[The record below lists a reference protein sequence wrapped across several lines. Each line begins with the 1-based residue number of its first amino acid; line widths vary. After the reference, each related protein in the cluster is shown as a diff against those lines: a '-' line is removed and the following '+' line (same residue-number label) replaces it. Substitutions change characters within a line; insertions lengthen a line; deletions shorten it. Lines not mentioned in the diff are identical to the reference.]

1 MKKTAGILLLA
12 AVIAFGAMLGLAL
25 EKLFPRQGQDSY
37 AQTIEDIRNLQ
48 ALDANWSLATL
59 QTYTTP
65 NSDFDQVASFLPQ
78 MRELRNQLSTGDLS
92 ANDVPDAIKNKLN
105 RFLLLIESKEESIEQ
120 FKSNFAVVRNSIK
133 YLPLASQALTARLRQ
148 LGDQEQ
154 AGRITAVFDRT
165 NAFLQNPDEGTQMR
179 LLMELSKMNEGLMS
193 FPEEIVN
200 PLGNFISHARVL
212 VERKIQL
219 NSSVNDVAAQ
229 NARKVGDELVS
240 LYKIFHEKDQE
251 KAYAIRLETFRLALV
266 WAALLAIAGLISAL
280 LLWLTARRFDTRLE
294 QGIAERT
301 EEIEQAAAKASGSL
315 VDKNLDSNLAG
326 MGNMAAT
333 VAHEINTPLGYLDSN
348 LQVLHSGME
357 KMQLLMNEFVTL
369 KKDLDE
375 TEDSRQISARL
386 ENFGALVQN
395 IRDEAM
401 LDELPEIIDDM
412 QEGVQQIQHVTN
424 DLRDFTR
431 KDRSPQDWFDI
442 EQCVTSALKMA
453 QKEIPPET
461 KITTSLKNL
470 PKIYGSPAEINQVL
484 MNLITNAAHAVEAV
498 GRGKGAITIKA
509 IERKGHILVSVMDTG
524 QGIDEKTRG
533 KIFEPFFTTKDV
545 GKGTGLGL
553 AIVRRIV
560 TAHGGKVF
568 IKSIMGKGTN
578 FIFSLPVK
586 RQPGEE

>member
-1 MKKTAGILLLA
+1 MKKIAGVLLLL
-12 AVIAFGAMLGLAL
+12 AVIAFGAMLGLNL
-25 EKLFPRQGQDSY
+25 EKLRPQQEQDAY
-37 AQTIEDIRNLQ
+37 AENIEDIRNLQ
-48 ALDANWSLATL
+48 ALDASWSLATL

-78 MRELRNQLSTGDLS
+78 VRELRNRLATGDLS
-92 ANDVPDAIKNKLN
+92 ADEVPDAIKNKLN

-133 YLPLASQALTARLRQ
+133 YLPLASQTLTARLRQ

-154 AGRITAVFDRT
+154 AQRITAIFDRT

-179 LLMELSKMNEGLMS
+179 LLMELSKMNEDLMS

-219 NSSVNDVAAQ
+219 NSSINDVAAQ
-229 NARKVGDELVS
+229 NARKVGDELIS
-240 LYKIFHEKDQE
+240 LYKSYHEKAREQ
-251 KAYAIRLETFRLALV
+251 ALARHLETYQLV
-266 WAALLAIAGLISAL
+266 LIWATLLVIAGLISAF
-280 LLWLTARRFDTRLE
+280 LLWLAARQFDAKLE
-294 QGIAERT
+294 KRVAERT
-301 EEIEQAAAKASGSL
+301 EEIEQAAAKASDSL
-315 VDKNLDSNLAG
+315 VGKNLDSSLAG

-369 KKDLDE
+369 KKDLRE
-375 TEDSRQISARL
+375 TEDAGQINARL

-395 IRDEAM
+395 IKDEAM

-461 KITTSLKNL
+461 KIITSLKNL
-470 PKIYGSPAEINQVL
+470 PKVYGSPAEINQVL
-484 MNLITNAAHAVEAV
+484 MNLITNAAHAVEAA
-498 GRGKGAITIKA
+498 GRDKGSITIKA
-509 IERKGHILVSVMDTG
+509 VEQKGHILVSVMDTG
-524 QGIDEKTRG
+524 QGIDEKTRS

-553 AIVRRIV
+553 AIVRRII

-568 IKSIMGKGTN
+568 IKSIVGKGTN
-578 FIFSLPVK
+578 FIFTLPVK

>member
-1 MKKTAGILLLA
+1 MRKITAIFLLLA
-12 AVIAFGAMLGLAL
+12 VAVFGAMLGLNL
-25 EKLFPRQGQDSY
+25 ERLLPQQERDSY
-37 AQTIEDIRNLQ
+37 VANIEDIRNLQ
-48 ALDANWSLATL
+48 ALDASWSLVTL
-59 QTYTTP
+59 QTYIES

-78 MRELRNQLSTGDLS
+78 VRELRNRLATGDLS
-92 ANDVPDAIKNKLN
+92 SDKVPDAIKNKLN
-105 RFLLLIESKEESIEQ
+105 RFLLLIESKEDSIEQ

-148 LGDQEQ
+148 LGDQEL
-154 AGRITAVFDRT
+154 AGRITAIFDRT

-179 LLMELSKMNEGLMS
+179 LLMELSKMNEELMG

-219 NSSVNDVAAQ
+219 NSSISDIAAQ
-229 NARKVGDELVS
+229 SARKVGDELVL
-240 LYKIFHEKDQE
+240 LYKIFHEKEREQAD
-251 KAYAIRLETFRLALV
+251 AARLETFRLALV

-280 LLWLTARRFDTRLE
+280 LLWLGARQFDARLE
-294 QGIAERT
+294 QGVAERT

-315 VDKNLDSNLAG
+315 VDRNLDSSLAG

-357 KMQLLMNEFVTL
+357 KMQLLMNEFVAL
-369 KKDLDE
+369 KKNLDE
-375 TEDSRQISARL
+375 TKDSGQISARL
-386 ENFGALVQN
+386 ENFGDLVQN

-431 KDRSPQDWFDI
+431 KDRAPQDWFDI

-453 QKEIPPET
+453 QKEIPPGT
-461 KITTSLKNL
+461 KITASLKNL
-470 PKIYGSPAEINQVL
+470 PKVYGSPAEINQVL
-484 MNLITNAAHAVEAV
+484 MNLITNAAHAVEAA
-498 GRGKGAITIKA
+498 GRDKGEITIKA
-509 IERKGHILVSVMDTG
+509 IEQKGHILVSVMDTG
-524 QGIDEKTRG
+524 QGIDEKTRS

-560 TAHGGKVF
+560 TTHGGKVF
-568 IKSIMGKGTN
+568 IKSIPGKGTN

-586 RQPGEE
+586 GQPGEE

>member
-1 MKKTAGILLLA
+1 MKKIAGILLLLA
-12 AVIAFGAMLGLAL
+12 IVAFGAMLGLNL
-25 EKLFPRQGQDSY
+25 EKLQPQQGQDAY
-37 AQTIEDIRNLQ
+37 AENIEDIRNLQ
-48 ALDANWSLATL
+48 ALDASWSLATL
-59 QTYTTP
+59 QAYTTP
-65 NSDFDQVASFLPQ
+65 NSDFDQVASFLPRV
-78 MRELRNQLSTGDLS
+78 RELRNRLATGDLS
-92 ANDVPDAIKNKLN
+92 SDEVPDAVKNKLN
-105 RFLLLIESKEESIEQ
+105 RFLLLTESKEESIEQ

-133 YLPLASQALTARLRQ
+133 YLPLASQTLTARLRQ

-154 AGRITAVFDRT
+154 AQRITVIFDRT

-179 LLMELSKMNEGLMS
+179 LLMGLSKMNEELMS

-219 NSSVNDVAAQ
+219 NASINDVATQ
-229 NARKVGDELVS
+229 NARKVGDELIS
-240 LYKIFHEKDQE
+240 LYKSYHEKARE
-251 KAYAIRLETFRLALV
+251 KALAQRLETYRLTLV
-266 WAALLAIAGLISAL
+266 WAALLAIAGLISAF
-280 LLWLTARRFDTRLE
+280 LLWLTARQFDGRLE
-294 QGIAERT
+294 KGVAERT

-315 VDKNLDSNLAG
+315 VDKNLDSSLAG

-357 KMQLLMNEFVTL
+357 KMQLLMSEFVTL
-369 KKDLDE
+369 KKDLRE
-375 TEDSRQISARL
+375 TKDSGQINARL

-395 IRDEAM
+395 VKEEAM

-442 EQCVTSALKMA
+442 GQCVTSALKMA

-461 KITTSLKNL
+461 RITTNLKDL
-470 PKIYGSPAEINQVL
+470 PKVYGSPAEINQVL
-484 MNLITNAAHAVEAV
+484 MNLITNAAHAVEAA
-498 GRGKGAITIKA
+498 GHDKSSITIKA
-509 IERKGHILVSVMDTG
+509 IEQKGHILVSVMDTG
-524 QGIDEKTRG
+524 LGIDEKTRS

-568 IKSIMGKGTN
+568 IKSIVGKGTN
-578 FIFSLPVK
+578 FIFTLPVK
-586 RQPGEE
+586 RHPEAE